1 MLLGRERERAA
12 IDGLLATIR
21 SGRSA
26 VLALVGEPGIGKT
39 SLLTYAEDGAAGL
52 ALLRARGVESEK
64 QLPFAGLYELLRPA
78 LHLLARI
85 PEPRAAALE
94 VALALR
100 PNVAGGDRFA
110 VGAATLSLLAAYAEE
125 APTLL
130 LIDDAH
136 LLDASSAEAIR
147 FALRRM
153 LAEPLGAV
161 LAAREDEASLLDDA
175 GLPILHVSGLDRA
188 AASGLLG
195 GVPSETADRLY
206 RATAGNP
213 LALTE
218 LARDTSR
225 LATLSIDAP
234 IPVPAKVTRD
244 FARRAALL
252 DVPAQRLLALATVD
266 ESADL
271 ATIDRAARLLD
282 LDVGGLAAAEDA
294 GLVRIV
300 SGRVEFR
307 HALARAA
314 IYGASPP
321 EYRREA
327 HRALARS
334 LPDRDVDRRAW
345 HLGAAATGTDATA
358 SAALEQAGMRARQ
371 RSAYAVS
378 SAAFEKA
385 ARLAPDSEGQARLL
399 AAAAETTWLAGF
411 ADRAIGLLHESRAL
425 TIGTDLLVQIDRLR
439 GQIATRRGPVMEGYA
454 ILAAAAERAA
464 TTSPDLA
471 IGLLADAVDAAL
483 YAGDVPAMVGSAQRM
498 SELLSEASSTR
509 SRFLAA
515 AARGMALVFTRESRE
530 SIESIRAAMAFLDQ
544 DESLRQDTDLLPWIV
559 VVPLWLRESG
569 STRSLVAEAIDTARA
584 RAALGILPWLLNRV
598 ARDHAAADE
607 WSRATVEYD
616 EAARLAL
623 ETGQRAELGSVLA
636 GWAWLEARQGHEADC
651 RAHAAEARALCAE
664 LGAHLFE
671 IWAIRA
677 LGELELGLGR
687 ASVAIGLLED
697 CKAQLETH
705 GIQDVDV
712 VPYAELID
720 AYLRIGRRADAER
733 LAEEFDVEASRKG
746 QPWAMARAARC
757 RGLVAPER
765 DFERHFDD
773 AVQLHAQTPDVFELG
788 VTRLA
793 YGGRLR
799 RLRQRTRARTELR
812 LALEI
817 FEGVGADP
825 WVELVR
831 GELVATGE
839 TARRRGA
846 SATETLTRQELRIAQ
861 VLANGNTTRE
871 AAAALFL
878 SPKTIEYHLHSIYG
892 KLGVNTRSELA
903 TMLTAQR
910 LSDDSDERDVSTDQA
925 L

>member
-26 VLALVGEPGIGKT
+26 VLALVGEAGIGKT
-39 SLLTYAEDGAAGL
+39 SILTYAEEEATGL
-52 ALLRARGVESEK
+52 ALLRARGVESEM
-64 QLPFAGLYELLRPA
+64 QLPFAGLYEMLRPA
-78 LHLLARI
+78 LHLLGRI
-85 PEPRAAALE
+85 PAPRAAALE

-100 PNVAGGDRFA
+100 PNVSGGDRFA

-161 LAAREDEASLLDDA
+161 LAVREDEPSLLDDA
-175 GLPILHVSGLDRA
+175 DLPTLHVVGLDRA
-188 AASGLLG
+188 AATGLLG

-206 RATAGNP
+206 LATAGNP

-225 LATLSIDAP
+225 LATLAIDAP
-234 IPVPAKVTRD
+234 IPVPAKVTRA

-252 DVPAQRLLALATVD
+252 DASAQRLLALATVD

-271 ATIDRAARLLD
+271 TTIDRAARLLD
-282 LDVGGLAAAEDA
+282 LDAGGLAAAEKA

-327 HRALARS
+327 HRALARA

-358 SAALEQAGMRARQ
+358 SAALEQAGLRARQ

-378 SAAFEKA
+378 SAAFERA
-385 ARLAPDSEGQARLL
+385 ARLAPNDEGQARLL

-411 ADRAIGLLHESRAL
+411 ADRAIVLLQESRAL
-425 TIGTDLLVQIDRLR
+425 AMETDLLVQIDRLR
-439 GQIATRRGPVMEGYA
+439 GQIAARRGPVMEGHA
-454 ILAAAAERAA
+454 ILVAAADRVATAA
-464 TTSPDLA
+464 PDLA
-471 IGLLADAVDAAL
+471 IGLLADAVDAAF
-483 YAGDVPAMVGSAQRM
+483 YAGDVAAMAGSARRM
-498 SELLSEASSTR
+498 TELLSPAASTR

-515 AARGMALVFTRESRE
+515 ATTGMAMVFTRGARLG
-530 SIESIRAAMAFLDQ
+530 IESMRTAKTLLDQ
-544 DESLRQDTDLLPWIV
+544 DDHLRHDTDLLPWIV
-559 VVPLWLRESG
+559 MVPLYLRESG
-569 STRSLVAEAIDTARA
+569 SARSLVDEAIDTARA

-598 ARDHAAADE
+598 ARDHAGAVE
-607 WSRATVEYD
+607 WSRASVEYD
-616 EAARLAL
+616 EAVRLAH
-623 ETGQRAELGSVLA
+623 ETGQRTELGAALA
-636 GWAWLEARQGHEADC
+636 GWAWLEARQGREADC
-651 RAHAAEARALCAE
+651 RAHAAEALTLCAE
-664 LGAHLFE
+664 LGTHLFE

-687 ASVAIGLLED
+687 ASAAIEHLED
-697 CKAQLETH
+697 GNARLEAH
-705 GIQDVDV
+705 GIEDVDL
-712 VPYAELID
+712 VPNAELID
-720 AYLRIGRRADAER
+720 AYLRVGRRADAEQ
-733 LAEEFDVEASRKG
+733 LVQELDLEATRKG
-746 QPWAMARAARC
+746 QPWSLARAARC
-757 RGLVAPER
+757 RGLVATDDE
-765 DFERHFDD
+765 FEHHFDN
-773 AVQLHAQTPDVFELG
+773 AVKLHVQTPDVFELG
-788 VTRLA
+788 ITRFA

-799 RLRQRTRARTELR
+799 RQRQRTRARDELR
-812 LALEI
+812 MALEI
-817 FEGVGADP
+817 FEGLGAQP
-825 WVELVR
+825 WAEMTR
-831 GELVATGE
+831 GELLATGE
-839 TARRRGA
+839 TARRRDA
-846 SATETLTRQELRIAQ
+846 SATDTLTRQELRIAQ
-861 VLANGNTTRE
+861 ILATGRTTRE
-871 AAAALFL
+871 TAAALFL
-878 SPKTIEYHLHSIYG
+878 SPKTIEYHLRSIYG
-892 KLGVNTRSELA
+892 KLGISSRGELA
-903 TMLTAQR
+903 SAIE
-910 LSDDSDERDVSTDQA
+910 SRD
-925 L
+925 